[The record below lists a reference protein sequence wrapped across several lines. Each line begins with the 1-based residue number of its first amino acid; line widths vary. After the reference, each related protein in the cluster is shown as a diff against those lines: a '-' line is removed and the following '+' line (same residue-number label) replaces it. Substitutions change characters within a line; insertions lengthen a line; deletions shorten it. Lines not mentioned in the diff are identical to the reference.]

1 MKSATSAATALLAL
15 ACSLSAAPA
24 LANDPLPRARP
35 ESVGMSSER
44 LARIG
49 PVINAHIEK
58 NHLPGMV
65 VAVARKGRLVY
76 HEAFGWRDKQNNVRM
91 TTDTIFSL
99 ASMTKPMAAVGAMS
113 LYEEGRLLIGDPV
126 GRHIPELAKMEV
138 GVVKT
143 GADGKPVIERVPAKR
158 QMVVQDLM
166 RHTAGLTYGA
176 RGASPLHALHPAS
189 STTTALKMSADEFI
203 NQIAGLPLVHH
214 PGTVWEYSV
223 SIDVLGILLERI
235 TGQRLGEI
243 LAERIWKPLGM
254 NDTAFSIP
262 KDKMHRYAKALPV
275 NPDTGRPQSV
285 TVHSGPAP
293 KFDCGGAC
301 AAGTAGDYLRFAQML
316 LNRGQ
321 LGDARIL
328 GKTTVDYMTADHLG
342 STIDNRVA
350 ATDPSR
356 AGYGFGLSMA
366 VRTATG
372 ESAVTG
378 TVGDYNWGGANG
390 TMFWVDPKEELVV
403 VYMAHTPGEPRLYY
417 RALMKSLVM
426 QSLIK

>member
-1 MKSATSAATALLAL
+1 MKPTAALLLAPVAL
-15 ACSLSAAPA
+15 ACSLYTPHV
-24 LANDPLPRARP
+24 LADDPLPRSRP

-76 HEAFGWRDKQNNVRM
+76 YEAFGWRDKQNNVRM

-143 GADGKPVIERVPAKR
+143 GVDGKPVIERVPAKR

-235 TGQRLGEI
+235 TGQRLGDI

-262 KDKMHRYAKALPV
+262 KEKMHRYAKALPV

-293 KFDCGGAC
+293 RFDCGGAC

-316 LNRGQ
+316 LNKGS
-321 LGDARIL
+321 LGDNRIL
-328 GKTTVDYMTADHLG
+328 GKTTVEYMTADHLG
-342 STIDNRVA
+342 TAIDNRVA

-366 VRTATG
+366 VRTAAG

-378 TVGDYNWGGANG
+378 TTGDYNWGGANG

-426 QSLIK
+426 QALIK

>member
-1 MKSATSAATALLAL
+1 MKRSSRLIALCL
-15 ACSLSAAPA
+15 SLCTLPA
-24 LANDPLPRARP
+24 FADGPLPRARP

-65 VAVARKGRLVY
+65 VAVARKGKLVY
-76 HEAFGWRDKQNNVRM
+76 YEAFGWRDKQAGVRM

-126 GRHIPELAKMEV
+126 GKHLPELAKMDV
-138 GVVKT
+138 GVVKN

-158 QMVVQDLM
+158 QMVIQDLL

-176 RGASPLHALHPAS
+176 RGQTALHKMHPAS
-189 STTTALKMSADEFI
+189 STTTALKMSAEEFI
-203 NQIAGLPLVHH
+203 NQLAGLPLVHH

-235 TGQRLGEI
+235 TQQSLGDI

-254 NDTAFSIP
+254 KDTGFSIP
-262 KDKMHRYAKALPV
+262 QEKLARYAKALPN
-275 NPDTGRPQSV
+275 NPDTGRPQNVSL
-285 TVHSGPAP
+285 HSGPPA
-293 KFDCGGAC
+293 KFNCGGAC
-301 AAGTAGDYLRFAQML
+301 AAGTTGDYLRFAQML
-316 LNRGQ
+316 LNKGQ
-321 LGDARIL
+321 LGDTRIL
-328 GKTTVDYMTADHLG
+328 GKTTVEYMTADHLG
-342 STIDNRVA
+342 STIENKVA

-378 TVGDYNWGGANG
+378 TTGDYNWGGANG

-426 QSLIK
+426 QALVK

>member
-1 MKSATSAATALLAL
+1 MKSAITALVAL
-15 ACSLSAAPA
+15 ACSLSATQA

-35 ESVGMSSER
+35 EAVGMSSER

-65 VAVARKGRLVY
+65 VAVARKGKLVY
-76 HEAFGWRDKQNNVRM
+76 YEAFGWRDKQNNVRM

-99 ASMTKPMAAVGAMS
+99 ASMTKPMVAVGTMS

-126 GRHIPELAKMEV
+126 GKHIPELAKMDV
-138 GVVKT
+138 GVIKT

-223 SIDVLGILLERI
+223 SFDVLGILLERI

-254 NDTAFSIP
+254 KDTAFSIP
-262 KDKMHRYAKALPV
+262 KDQMHRYAKALPV
-275 NPDTGRPQSV
+275 NPDTGRPQAV

-301 AAGTAGDYLRFAQML
+301 AAGTTGDYLRFAQML
-316 LNRGQ
+316 LNKGV
-321 LGDARIL
+321 LDDTRIL
-328 GKTTVDYMTADHLG
+328 GKTTVEYMTADHLG
-342 STIDNRVA
+342 RTIDNRVA

-356 AGYGFGLSMA
+356 AGYGFGLGMA
-366 VRTATG
+366 VRTAAG
-372 ESAVTG
+372 ESTVTG
-378 TVGDYNWGGANG
+378 TAGDYNWGGANG

-426 QSLIK
+426 QALIK

>member
-1 MKSATSAATALLAL
+1 MNHAMAAPLAL
-15 ACSLSAAPA
+15 CLLLSALPA
-24 LANDPLPRARP
+24 RAEDPLPRSRP

-49 PVINAHIEK
+49 TVVNAHIEK
-58 NHLPGMV
+58 GHLPGMV

-76 HEAFGWRDKQNNVRM
+76 FEAFGWRDKQAGVRM

-126 GRHIPELAKMEV
+126 GKHLPELAKMDV

-143 GADGKPVIERVPAKR
+143 GADGKAVIERVPAKR
-158 QMVVQDLM
+158 QIVVQDLL
-166 RHTAGLTYGA
+166 RHTAGMTYGA
-176 RGASPLHALHPAS
+176 RGQTALHKMHPAS
-189 STTTALKMSADEFI
+189 STTTALKMTADEFI
-203 NQIAGLPLVHH
+203 NQLAGLPLVHQ

-223 SIDVLGILLERI
+223 SIDVLGIMLERI
-235 TGQRLGEI
+235 TGQTLGGI
-243 LAERIWKPLGM
+243 LEERIWKPLGM
-254 NDTAFSIP
+254 KDTGFSIP
-262 KDKMHRYAKALPV
+262 KEKAARYAKALPN
-275 NPDTGRPQSV
+275 NPDTGRPQNVSL
-285 TVHSGPAP
+285 HSGPPA

-301 AAGTAGDYLRFAQML
+301 AAGTTGDYLRFAQML
-316 LNRGQ
+316 LNKGH

-328 GKTTVDYMTADHLG
+328 GKTTVEYMTADHLG
-342 STIDNRVA
+342 TTIDNRVA

-366 VRTATG
+366 VRTAAG

-378 TVGDYNWGGANG
+378 TAGDYNWGGANG

-426 QSLIK
+426 QALVK

>member
-1 MKSATSAATALLAL
+1 MKAATSAVTALLAL
-15 ACSLSAAPA
+15 ACSLSAIPA

-76 HEAFGWRDKQNNVRM
+76 YEAFGWRDKQNNVRM

-378 TVGDYNWGGANG
+378 TFGDYNWGGANG

-426 QSLIK
+426 QALIK

>member
-1 MKSATSAATALLAL
+1 MKTALLAVAMGL
-15 ACSLSAAPA
+15 ALSAITA
-24 LANDPLPRARP
+24 LAEDPLPRARP

-76 HEAFGWRDKQNNVRM
+76 YEAFGWRDKQNNVRM

-126 GRHIPELAKMEV
+126 GKFLPELGKMEV

-143 GADGKPVIERVPAKR
+143 GADGKPVIERIPAKR
-158 QMVVQDLM
+158 QMVIQDLL

-189 STTTALKMSADEFI
+189 STTTALKLTADEFI
-203 NQIAGLPLVHH
+203 TQLAGLPLVHH

-223 SIDVLGILLERI
+223 SIDVLGILMERV
-235 TGQRLGEI
+235 TGQRLGDI

-262 KDKMHRYAKALPV
+262 KDKLHRYAKALPV
-275 NPDTGRPQSV
+275 NPDTGRPQAV
-285 TVHSGPAP
+285 TIHSGPAP

-321 LGDARIL
+321 LGDARVL
-328 GKTTVDYMTADHLG
+328 GKTTVEYMTADHLG
-342 STIDNRVA
+342 TAIDNRVA

-366 VRTATG
+366 VRTAAG

-378 TVGDYNWGGANG
+378 STGDYNWGGANG

-426 QSLIK
+426 QALVK

>member
-1 MKSATSAATALLAL
+1 MKRSSRLIARFLAAFLL
-15 ACSLSAAPA
+15 LSALPA
-24 LANDPLPRARP
+24 FADDPLPRARP

-65 VAVARKGRLVY
+65 VAVARKGKLVY
-76 HEAFGWRDKQNNVRM
+76 YEAFGWRDKQAGVRM

-113 LYEEGRLLIGDPV
+113 LYEEGRLLIGDTV
-126 GRHIPELAKMEV
+126 GKHIPELARMDV
-138 GVVKT
+138 GVIKN
-143 GADGKPVIERVPAKR
+143 GPDGKPVIERVPAKR
-158 QMVVQDLM
+158 QMVIQDLL

-176 RGASPLHALHPAS
+176 RGQTALHKMHPAS
-189 STTTALKMSADEFI
+189 STTTALKMSAEEFI
-203 NQIAGLPLVHH
+203 NQLSGLPLIHH

-223 SIDVLGILLERI
+223 SIDVLGILMERI
-235 TGQRLGEI
+235 TQQSLGDI
-243 LAERIWKPLGM
+243 LAERVWNPLGM
-254 NDTAFSIP
+254 KDTGFSIP
-262 KDKMHRYAKALPV
+262 KDKLARYAKALPN
-275 NPDTGRPQSV
+275 NPDTGRPQNVSL
-285 TVHSGPAP
+285 HSGPPA
-293 KFDCGGAC
+293 KFQCAGAC
-301 AAGTAGDYLRFAQML
+301 AAGTAGDYLRFTQML
-316 LNRGQ
+316 LNKGQ
-321 LGDARIL
+321 LDDKRIL
-328 GKTTVDYMTADHLG
+328 GKTTVEYMTADHLG
-342 STIDNRVA
+342 STIDNKVA

-378 TVGDYNWGGANG
+378 TTGDYNWGGANG

-426 QSLIK
+426 QALVK

>member
-1 MKSATSAATALLAL
+1 MKLAPL
-15 ACSLSAAPA
+15 AIAMGMALSAASA
-24 LANDPLPRARP
+24 LADDPLPRARP
-35 ESVGMSSER
+35 ESVGISSER

-65 VAVARKGRLVY
+65 VAIARKGRLVY
-76 HEAFGWRDKQNNVRM
+76 YEAFGWRDKQNNVRM

-126 GRHIPELAKMEV
+126 GKFLPELGKMEV
-138 GVVKT
+138 GVVRT
-143 GADGKPVIERVPAKR
+143 GADGKPAIERVPAKR
-158 QMVVQDLM
+158 QMVIQDLL

-189 STTTALKMSADEFI
+189 STTTALKMTADEFI
-203 NQIAGLPLVHH
+203 SQLSGLPLVHH

-223 SIDVLGILLERI
+223 SIDVLGILMERV
-235 TGQRLGEI
+235 TGQRLGDI
-243 LAERIWKPLGM
+243 LSERIWKPLGM

-262 KDKMHRYAKALPV
+262 KEKLARYAKALPV
-275 NPDTGRPQSV
+275 NPDTGRPQAV

-328 GKTTVDYMTADHLG
+328 GKTTVEYMTADHLG
-342 STIDNRVA
+342 SAIDNRVA

-366 VRTATG
+366 VRTAAG

-378 TVGDYNWGGANG
+378 STGDYNWGGANG

-426 QSLIK
+426 QALVK

>member
-328 GKTTVDYMTADHLG
+328 GKTTVDYMTAPATVSAGAWRGAPPPANPLSPAPSATTTGAAPTAPCSGSIRKRNWWWCTWHTLRASRG
-342 STIDNRVA
+342 ST
-350 ATDPSR
+350 
-356 AGYGFGLSMA
+356 
-366 VRTATG
+366 TA
-372 ESAVTG
+372 
-378 TVGDYNWGGANG
+378 
-390 TMFWVDPKEELVV
+390 
-403 VYMAHTPGEPRLYY
+403 H
-417 RALMKSLVM
+417 
-426 QSLIK
+426 

>member
-1 MKSATSAATALLAL
+1 MKTALLAVAMGL
-15 ACSLSAAPA
+15 ALSAITA
-24 LANDPLPRARP
+24 LAEYPLPRARP

-65 VAVARKGRLVY
+65 VAVARKGKLVY
-76 HEAFGWRDKQNNVRM
+76 YEAFGWRDKQNNVRM

-126 GRHIPELAKMEV
+126 GKFLPELGKMEV

-143 GADGKPVIERVPAKR
+143 GADGKPVIERIPAKR
-158 QMVVQDLM
+158 QMVIQDLL

-189 STTTALKMSADEFI
+189 STTTALKLTADEFI
-203 NQIAGLPLVHH
+203 TQLAGLPLVHH

-223 SIDVLGILLERI
+223 SIDVLGILMERV
-235 TGQRLGEI
+235 TGQRLGDI

-262 KDKMHRYAKALPV
+262 KDKLHRYAKALPV
-275 NPDTGRPQSV
+275 NPDTGRPQAV
-285 TVHSGPAP
+285 TIHSGPAP

-321 LGDARIL
+321 LGDARVL
-328 GKTTVDYMTADHLG
+328 GKTTVEYMTADHLG
-342 STIDNRVA
+342 TAIDNRVA

-366 VRTATG
+366 VRTAAG

-378 TVGDYNWGGANG
+378 STGDYNWGGANG

-426 QSLIK
+426 QALVK